1 MSPYF
6 FALYIDSVYEKVR
19 ATGLGCHLK
28 WHCMSILLYA
38 DDIILLAPSVCTL
51 QRLLSVCESELE
63 LLDMSLNTSKSVCM
77 RVGSRFN
84 RPCSKLTANDGRELV
99 WTDCMKYLGIYIK
112 SASNFRCSLDNAKK
126 SFYRA
131 FNAAFGKVG
140 RIASD
145 TVVVEILSKKCCPIL
160 YYGVL
165 IVVTLLVR
173 RSSQLTLSLT
183 AHSVRYSTHD
193 LVILFVSVC
202 QCSNFYLL
210 PPALLDVSVISYVG

>member
-1 MSPYF
+1 
-6 FALYIDSVYEKVR
+6 
-19 ATGLGCHLK
+19 
-28 WHCMSILLYA
+28 
-38 DDIILLAPSVCTL
+38 
-51 QRLLSVCESELE
+51 
-63 LLDMSLNTSKSVCM
+63 
-77 RVGSRFN
+77 
-84 RPCSKLTANDGRELV
+84 
-99 WTDCMKYLGIYIK
+99 MKYLGIYIK

-145 TVVVEILSKKCCPIL
+145 TVVVEILSKKCFLFCTT
-160 YYGVL
+160 VL
-165 IVVTLLVR
+165 IVATLLVR

-202 QCSNFYLL
+202 QFSNFYLL